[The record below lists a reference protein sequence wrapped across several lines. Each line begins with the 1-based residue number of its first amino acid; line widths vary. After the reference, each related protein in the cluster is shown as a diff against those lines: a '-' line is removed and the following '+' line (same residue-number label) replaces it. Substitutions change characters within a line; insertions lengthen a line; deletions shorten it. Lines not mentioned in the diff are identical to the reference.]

1 MLSRHY
7 AFIYKMKKIF
17 QGISGKI
24 YGGFALLIGVFIINT
39 VTIFY
44 FISKNQKDTNYSSQV
59 SQPSLVAVNEF
70 QILVLRSQSY
80 TSTWVK
86 TEIDDNPDKKA
97 LPILINKEY
106 PVLKASLLKLSD
118 KWKDENLK
126 QSLKKS
132 IVLYDSVVGIQN
144 DIMKDLKTFDDYSDI
159 FKKVLNET
167 DRGDAV
173 NSKITRLNGKINGIV
188 GQLKNEAA
196 SSQESMLA
204 SFRIINGL
212 NIFANIVVLI
222 IGIGV
227 SFFIVRSITRP
238 VNGLS
243 NIIARLSK
251 GEQPQID
258 IKSTKDEIG
267 EMVDNTKDFVSVLQK
282 RTDFAREIG
291 NGNYNNDFE
300 LLSDS
305 DILGHALIQMRDNLR
320 NSAEE
325 DRRRNWITIGVAEI
339 GDLLRQ
345 HNNNAKAL
353 YDNVLKYIVKYLGA
367 NQGGI
372 FLLNAQNAY
381 DKHIELVAAFAYE
394 RKKFLEKRIEIG
406 EGLVG
411 QCVQEG
417 EQIFL
422 TDVPDDYI
430 NITSGMGSANPNCI
444 IIMPLKYNEEI
455 LGVIEIA
462 SFKVFEQYH
471 IDFIARLAESV
482 ASTISMVKVNETTKT
497 LLQDSQIQAETLKSQ
512 EEEMRQNLEEMQAT
526 QEHQARMER
535 ELKESERILQ
545 AKVAELEQ
553 KLSEK

>member
-1 MLSRHY
+1 
-7 AFIYKMKKIF
+7 MKKF
-17 QGISGKI
+17 FGGISGKI
-24 YGGFALLIGVFIINT
+24 YGGFALLICVFLLTILIIY
-39 VTIFY
+39 I
-44 FISKNQKDTNYSSQV
+44 FISKNQKDTNYNSRV
-59 SQPSLVAVNEF
+59 NQPSLVAVNEL

-80 TSTWVK
+80 MSTWVK
-86 TEIDDNPDKKA
+86 TEIDDHPDKKA
-97 LPILINKEY
+97 LPVLISKEY
-106 PVLKASLLKLSD
+106 PELKKDLNHLSAD
-118 KWKDENLK
+118 WKD
-126 QSLKKS
+126 QDLKKTLTSATLLFDS
-132 IVLYDSVVGIQN
+132 IVTTQKI
-144 DIMKDLKTFDDYSDI
+144 IMSDLKTFDDYQDI
-159 FKKVLNET
+159 IKRMENESTRADDVNAKV
-167 DRGDAV
+167 V
-173 NSKITRLNGKINGIV
+173 RLNTKINNITK
-188 GQLKNEAA
+188 QLKNE
-196 SSQESMLA
+196 STISQESMLT
-204 SFRIINGL
+204 SFRFINTL
-212 NIFANIVVLI
+212 MIFSLFVIMCIGTVVSI
-222 IGIGV
+222 
-227 SFFIVRSITRP
+227 FIVRSITKP

-258 IKSTKDEIG
+258 IKSSKDEIG
-267 EMVDNTKDFVSVLQK
+267 EMVDGTKTFVSVLQK
-282 RTDFAREIG
+282 RTDFAKEIG
-291 NGNYNNDFE
+291 NGNYDNEFE
-300 LLSDS
+300 LLSDN

-372 FLLNAQNAY
+372 FLLNTQNPQ
-381 DKHIELVAAFAYE
+381 DKYIELVACFAYE

-422 TDVPDDYI
+422 TDVPDNYI

-444 IIMPLKYNEEI
+444 VIMPLMYNEEI
-455 LGVIEIA
+455 LGVVEIA
-462 SFKVFEQYH
+462 SFNLFEQYH

-535 ELKESERILQ
+535 ELKENEKVLQ
-545 AKVAELEQ
+545 AKIADLEQ
-553 KLSEK
+553 KLSEQ